1 MHVYKDC
8 VLVLLQNQLAEVK
21 ENSLEPVK
29 KKMMDRFAIF
39 RTKTLACVDNNYYA
53 YYRTGRQ

>member
-21 ENSLEPVK
+21 ENSRKEENDGSVCY
-29 KKMMDRFAIF
+29 FQNQNIGV
-39 RTKTLACVDNNYYA
+39 C
-53 YYRTGRQ
+53 G